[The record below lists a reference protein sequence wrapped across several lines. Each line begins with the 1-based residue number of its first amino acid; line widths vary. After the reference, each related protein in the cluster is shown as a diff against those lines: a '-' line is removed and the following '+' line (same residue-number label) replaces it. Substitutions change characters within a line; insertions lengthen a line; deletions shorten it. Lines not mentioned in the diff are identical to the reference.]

1 MAQLSSCCL
10 GSYCGGIDLRATR
23 STRHTDLDGG
33 VIKTGKLFQ
42 LVQQNI
48 SQPITLISTYNRQG
62 SRADAGRK
70 QLHVGY
76 I

>member
-1 MAQLSSCCL
+1 VAQLSSFCL
-10 GSYCGGIDLRATR
+10 GSFSVGIDLRATR
-23 STRHTDLDGG
+23 SNRHADLDGG
-33 VIKTGKLFQ
+33 VIETGKLFL

-70 QLHVGY
+70 QLEVG
-76 I
+76 